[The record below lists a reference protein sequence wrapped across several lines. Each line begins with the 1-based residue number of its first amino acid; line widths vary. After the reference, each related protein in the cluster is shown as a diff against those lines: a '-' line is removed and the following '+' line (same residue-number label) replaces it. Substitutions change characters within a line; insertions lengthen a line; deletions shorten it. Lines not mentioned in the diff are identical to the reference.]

1 MIGHVGGDP
10 RKALKAAQWV
20 LGGCLVV
27 LTLLALPTA
36 AKAQCQPL
44 PGRSALDQYCESVPG
59 AGGDKAAGKGGG
71 GRSGRAGRGGSG
83 GGSDLPPGVANR
95 LRGAGP
101 SGEAL
106 LDYAQS
112 SAAGGSGRSGGKNG
126 RGEAGRD
133 GTKGPEAD
141 TSDNPLSAIKNAV
154 SSGPSAGQAFVWI
167 LIAIALIVAALG
179 WLRYRARHGAGAE

>member
-1 MIGHVGGDP
+1 MTGHVGGDP
-10 RKALKAAQWV
+10 RKALQVARWL
-20 LGGCLVV
+20 LGGALIAF
-27 LTLLALPTA
+27 TLLALPAVAT
-36 AKAQCQPL
+36 AQCQPL

-71 GRSGRAGRGGSG
+71 KGGGGRSGRTGSGGRGG

-126 RGEAGRD
+126 
-133 GTKGPEAD
+133 
-141 TSDNPLSAIKNAV
+141 
-154 SSGPSAGQAFVWI
+154 Q
-167 LIAIALIVAALG
+167 
-179 WLRYRARHGAGAE
+179 